1 MGRLGKEGLIH
12 YAWGEVAA
20 PVERKKDPWYYRL
33 GLRDTKRWVLLLV
46 ILFYV
51 SGLSVALSMR
61 HPVLVRL
68 SPERDVLYRLGD
80 DGEVYNRFRASVSN
94 RSGEK
99 AFVVLSIQDLR
110 GARLVAP
117 SEASISVEPD
127 ETVEHTFEVE
137 AYPGGPSP
145 GVNHFRFVSRTMPD
159 GTTNTFDMT
168 FIMPPKE
175 N

>member
-1 MGRLGKEGLIH
+1 MDLLG
-12 YAWGEVAA
+12 
-20 PVERKKDPWYYRL
+20 YRWEL
-33 GLRDTKRWVLLLV
+33 SRWVLLLV

-80 DGEVYNRFRASVSN
+80 EGEVYNRFRVTISN
-94 RSGEK
+94 RSGER

-110 GARLVAP
+110 GARLVLP
-117 SEASISVEPD
+117 SEAPLSVDPG
-127 ETVEHTFEVE
+127 ETVEQSFEVE
-137 AYPGGPSP
+137 AHPGGPSP
-145 GVNHFRFVSRTMPD
+145 GVNYFRFLSQTMPD
-159 GTTNTFDMT
+159 GTTDTFDMT

-175 N
+175 D